1 MEGLA
6 AVVMNSYRGA
16 EGARGARGT
25 AGSGSEAR
33 TLVDGF
39 SLSLTHNHWLA
50 VNRLDL
56 HALFPLQVP
65 ENEVEEQEGR
75 VSDAEEANGEGFIR
89 GFEAPPLDAKK
100 VNSILYEVT
109 V

>member
-16 EGARGARGT
+16 EEARGARGT

-56 HALFPLQVP
+56 HALLPLQVP
-65 ENEVEEQEGR
+65 ENEAEDQEGR

-100 VNSILYEVT
+100 VKTVLHEVA